1 MLSVRTFLFGSD
13 NGSSSSHLLKVRT
26 AKVVGICWDSQGL
39 TVDGQ
44 TRRLDGSNLG
54 GDGGS
59 EEPSEWVLLPGWMLK
74 DLEPVS
80 GWYHRDL
87 PQFSGATLPVGCAVG
102 LVRVG
107 CQDLPC
113 GLGPNCG

>member
-1 MLSVRTFLFGSD
+1 MARTW
-13 NGSSSSHLLKVRT
+13 VEM
-26 AKVVGICWDSQGL
+26 VGL
-39 TVDGQ
+39 V
-44 TRRLDGSNLG
+44 GSNC
-54 GDGGS
+54 S

-74 DLEPVS
+74 
-80 GWYHRDL
+80 DL

-113 GLGPNCG
+113 GLGHNCG